1 MVRSEVWAFALTLS
15 EILGFQAQCFNKE
28 VQHSMPEVSNLL
40 VVGMGVGV
48 VFFGLVCLILV
59 CKLVGFIAKL
69 GGPEPAPAKP
79 AASAAVPAA
88 TAIPNRQ
95 ELVAAIS
102 VAIAIEMGT
111 EPSALRIVSLKKL

>member
-1 MVRSEVWAFALTLS
+1 
-15 EILGFQAQCFNKE
+15 
-28 VQHSMPEVSNLL
+28 MPEVSNLL

-48 VFFGLVCLILV
+48 VFFGLICLILV
-59 CKLVGFIAKL
+59 CKLVGLIAKL
-69 GGPEPAPAKP
+69 GGAPEAPKPAPAAV
-79 AASAAVPAA
+79 AAPVTSD
-88 TAIPNRQ
+88 IPNRQ

>member
-1 MVRSEVWAFALTLS
+1 
-15 EILGFQAQCFNKE
+15 
-28 VQHSMPEVSNLL
+28 MPEVSNFL

-48 VFFGLVCLILV
+48 VFLGLVCLILV
-59 CKLVGFIAKL
+59 CKLVGLIARM
-69 GGPEPAPAKP
+69 GGPAPATAKPSAP
-79 AASAAVPAA
+79 AAAPVAQVAES
-88 TAIPNRQ
+88 AIPNRQ

>member
-1 MVRSEVWAFALTLS
+1 
-15 EILGFQAQCFNKE
+15 
-28 VQHSMPEVSNLL
+28 MPEVSNLL

-48 VFFGLVCLILV
+48 VFFGLICLIAVCYLV
-59 CKLVGFIAKL
+59 SFFCRLVGDKE
-69 GGPEPAPAKP
+69 PEPVKNAQPAPAALP
-79 AASAAVPAA
+79 
-88 TAIPNRQ
+88 AIPNRQ

>member
-1 MVRSEVWAFALTLS
+1 
-15 EILGFQAQCFNKE
+15 
-28 VQHSMPEVSNLL
+28 MPEISNAL

-48 VFFGLVCLILV
+48 VFIGLVFLILV
-59 CKLVGFIAKL
+59 CKVVSFFARM
-69 GGPEPAPAKP
+69 GGPAPTTAKPSAPA
-79 AASAAVPAA
+79 AAPVAQVAG